1 MMTPRY
7 PEVFVHV
14 ADGASLATI
23 LERVDTAMRKAGVTT
38 AGRHEFKE
46 GVPHGYALTVDYVR
60 QWVETD

>member
-1 MMTPRY
+1 MTPRY
-7 PEVFVHV
+7 PEVFVQV

-38 AGRHEFKE
+38 AGRQEFKG

>member
-7 PEVFVHV
+7 PEVFVRV

-23 LERVDTAMRKAGVTT
+23 LERVDRAMRKAGVTT
-38 AGRHEFKE
+38 AGRHEFKG

>member
-7 PEVFVHV
+7 PEVFVQV

-38 AGRHEFKE
+38 AGRQEFKG